1 MIGIRTSVCA
11 RVIGIAVAVQLSQQ
25 PGCLKQAKCQGPEG
39 QGQCVSRTASFW
51 RLQGRV
57 CPCFFQL
64 VVASGTP
71 WLVAAS
77 PQSLPLGLHRL
88 PQCLGNTSTFALLK
102 RCLLLH
108 LGPTQ
113 IIQSNLPTSRALVT
127 SAKSLSFE
135 VTFIGFGD

>member
-11 RVIGIAVAVQLSQQ
+11 QVIGIAVAVQLSQQ

-64 VVASGTP
+64 LVASGTP

-77 PQSLPLGLHRL
+77 PQSHLQDHITPSSLRISPLSASPLS
-88 PQCLGNTSTFALLK
+88 PCLSSLCVSLFSVSPLSALLPSQ
-102 RCLLLH
+102 RGSPLCTALFSVSLL
-108 LGPTQ
+108 
-113 IIQSNLPTSRALVT
+113 
-127 SAKSLSFE
+127 
-135 VTFIGFGD
+135 